1 MDTILQ
7 ILQWAIPSGGIGAA
21 IGWIANRKEHKA
33 KTAKAVHDTYKVM
46 YEDISRVLEETQ
58 KNKEETQKKYEKIQK
73 LFEDESC
80 ERADLI
86 RAVNKLQRAI
96 TSAKR
101 CKHYDSCPIRDELQD
116 SGDSD
121 TKHITSTKNTD
132 ITSATTGQCK
142 PRDRIKRKQ
151 DVAASCSGHGTA
163 GSDNAGT

>member
-21 IGWIANRKEHKA
+21 IGWIVNRKAHEA
-33 KTAKAVHDTYKVM
+33 KTAKDVHDTYKAM
-46 YEDISRVLEETQ
+46 YEDISRVL
-58 KNKEETQKKYEKIQK
+58 EETQKKYEKIQK
-73 LFEDESC
+73 LFEDASSET
-80 ERADLI
+80 ADLR
-86 RAVNKLQRAI
+86 RAVNRLQRAI

-101 CKHYDSCPIRDELQD
+101 CKHYDSCPISDELQD
-116 SGDSD
+116 AGDSNA
-121 TKHITSTKNTD
+121 KHNASAQDTD

-163 GSDNAGT
+163 GSDNAGA